1 MQSQPNEVAALP
13 GYKKPITLVQM
24 GVILALAV
32 IACVGGVALLVI
44 SGAKDGAVTAVSPN
58 QSAIVPASG
67 QTFDAAAIAQGEA
80 IFETNCTA
88 CHSVGGGVR
97 VGPDLAGVVAR
108 RDADWLSRWIAEP
121 DAMLAEGDPIATEL
135 LAEFNNITMPNLQ
148 LSADEVASVI
158 AYLANPEGPPQ
169 VAAAPSVV
177 EYQLATTVQDNTMAF
192 VGVGGAIDGVVNPE
206 LPVNLGDTVRL
217 TLINESAA
225 PHDFNIDE
233 LGVAS
238 GELAAAAEPV
248 TVEFVADQ
256 LGLFHYYGSMAG
268 HRAAGMEGV
277 LRVEGAVTSGDA
289 AALDESLNDAGYGEM
304 GHSMGS
310 TAVSPAVTDAVSIV
324 RNPTDLPAPITA
336 RTPQHHVVEMTAVEV
351 DGQLAD
357 GTTFRYMT
365 FDGQVPGPMLR
376 MRVGDT
382 MELRIENQMQSV
394 LPHSIDLH
402 AVTGP
407 GGGAEFT
414 QTMSGETS
422 AFQFTALQAGL
433 YVYHCA
439 TASIPHHISSGMYGL
454 ILVEPEEGLPPVD
467 HEFYV
472 MQGEIYTEQPF
483 GTQGHLTFSHEK
495 MLDEDPD
502 YYVFNGAAGALTLD
516 EYAMRTQVG
525 DTVRIFFGV
534 GGPNK
539 ISSLHLIGE
548 IFDKVYDQASLTSP
562 PLTDVQTT
570 LVPPGGA
577 TVVEFTMDVPG
588 RYILVD
594 HALSRLERGLV
605 GFLYA
610 EGNENPEL
618 FSSSGFPEDS
628 GH

>member
-1 MQSQPNEVAALP
+1 MQVQPNEAAPLP
-13 GYKKPITLVQM
+13 GYKKPITLLQM

-32 IACVGGVALLVI
+32 IACVGGVALLVF
-44 SGAKDGAVTAVSPN
+44 SGERESAETAVSSD
-58 QSAIVPASG
+58 QSAIVPAVN
-67 QTFDAAAIAQGEA
+67 AEAIALGKA
-80 IFETNCTA
+80 IFEMNCVA

-97 VGPDLAGVVAR
+97 LGPDLEGVVAR
-108 RDADWLSRWIAEP
+108 RDADWLARWIAEP

-135 LAEFNNITMPNLQ
+135 LAEFNNVTMPNLQ
-148 LSADEVASVI
+148 LSADEVASVL
-158 AYLANPEGPPQ
+158 AYLEQPTEPVTLAD
-169 VAAAPSVV
+169 AAPSAA
-177 EYQLATTVQDNTMAF
+177 EKS
-192 VGVGGAIDGVVNPE
+192 
-206 LPVNLGDTVRL
+206 
-217 TLINESAA
+217 SAA
-225 PHDFNIDE
+225 ANMAAH
-233 LGVAS
+233 
-238 GELAAAAEPV
+238 AAA
-248 TVEFVADQ
+248 
-256 LGLFHYYGSMAG
+256 
-268 HRAAGMEGV
+268 
-277 LRVEGAVTSGDA
+277 
-289 AALDESLNDAGYGEM
+289 N
-304 GHSMGS
+304 
-310 TAVSPAVTDAVSIV
+310 AVSIV
-324 RNPTDLPAPITA
+324 RHPTDLPAPITA

-365 FDGQVPGPMLR
+365 FNGQVPGPMLR
-376 MRVGDT
+376 LRVGDT
-382 MELRIENQMQSV
+382 MALYLQNQMESL

-407 GGGAEFT
+407 GGGAVFT
-414 QTMSGETS
+414 QTAVGETS
-422 AFQFTALQAGL
+422 TFEFKALQPGL

-483 GTQGHLTFSHEK
+483 GTEGHLTFSHEK
-495 MLDEDPD
+495 ALDEAPE
-502 YYVFNGAAGALTLD
+502 YYVFNGAANALTLD
-516 EYAMRTQVG
+516 EYAMRAEVG

-539 ISSLHLIGE
+539 TSSMHLIGE
-548 IFDKVYDQASLTSP
+548 IFDRVYDQASLSSP

-577 TVVEFTMDVPG
+577 TMVEFTLDVPG

-594 HALSRLERGLV
+594 HAISRLERGLV

-610 EGNENPEL
+610 EGDENPEI
-618 FSSSGFPEDS
+618 FSGSGEPDAS

>member
-1 MQSQPNEVAALP
+1 MQTQPNEAAPLP

-32 IACVGGVALLVI
+32 IACVGGVALLI
-44 SGAKDGAVTAVSPN
+44 FTGGEAGAETAVSPN
-58 QSAIVPASG
+58 QSAIVPAVNKE
-67 QTFDAAAIAQGEA
+67 AIAQGEA
-80 IFETNCTA
+80 IFAANCAA

-135 LAEFNNITMPNLQ
+135 LAEFNSITMPNLQ
-148 LSADEVASVI
+148 LSPDEVASVI
-158 AYLANPEGPPQ
+158 AYLENPEGVALQ
-169 VAAAPSVV
+169 VAADPVLGANG
-177 EYQLATTVQDNTMAF
+177 ETGHTMSK
-192 VGVGGAIDGVVNPE
+192 
-206 LPVNLGDTVRL
+206 T
-217 TLINESAA
+217 
-225 PHDFNIDE
+225 
-233 LGVAS
+233 
-238 GELAAAAEPV
+238 
-248 TVEFVADQ
+248 
-256 LGLFHYYGSMAG
+256 
-268 HRAAGMEGV
+268 
-277 LRVEGAVTSGDA
+277 AVTA
-289 AALDESLNDAGYGEM
+289 A
-304 GHSMGS
+304 
-310 TAVSPAVTDAVSIV
+310 VDAVSII
-324 RNPTDLPAPITA
+324 RYPTDLPAPITS

-365 FDGQVPGPMLR
+365 FNGQVPGPMLR
-376 MRVGDT
+376 LRVGDT
-382 MELRIENQMQSV
+382 MELHLQNQMTSV

-407 GGGAEFT
+407 GGGAVFT
-414 QTMSGETS
+414 QTAADETS
-422 AFQFTALQAGL
+422 IFQFKALQPGL

-454 ILVEPEEGLPPVD
+454 ILVEPEEGLPEVD

-483 GTQGHLTFSHEK
+483 GTAGHLTFSHEK
-495 MLDEDPD
+495 ALDEDPE

-516 EYAMRTQVG
+516 EYAMRAEVG

-539 ISSLHLIGE
+539 TSSLHLIGE
-548 IFDKVYDQASLTSP
+548 IFDRVYDQASLTAP

-577 TVVEFTMDVPG
+577 TVVEFTLDVPG

-594 HALSRLERGLV
+594 HAISRLERGLV

-610 EGNENPEL
+610 EGEENPEI
-618 FSSSGFPEDS
+618 FSGSGLPDAS